1 MWKRTTALLV
11 VSGLAQVLNASPQET
26 PTRIV
31 NTERPDPPGVATRVQ
46 VGVAWID
53 VMRIDDAE
61 QIFRAYLYASMSWRD
76 PRLAL
81 TSGEP
86 RAATRIFGL
95 DEIWHPRPVFVNR
108 RQVERLDTDVLQV
121 DAEGNVLLEQ
131 RVIGE
136 FSSQFDVRDFPFDG
150 QSLSVIVASTR
161 YGPEEVVFERDR
173 DREGRLPR
181 FSLVGWDIGAM
192 EGGSQSL
199 AVLGEIRPRA
209 GYRFQLQVQ
218 RRPRSQVVKV
228 LIPMGLIVFM
238 AWTVF
243 WLDPS
248 QLGPQLGVA
257 TASVISFVAFQIKL
271 QEMLPGVDYLTR
283 MDRYILG
290 ATILVFLAFGEAI
303 LTGGLAAKG
312 RADLSRRID
321 RWSRWVY
328 VILFGVLIC
337 VTRWA

>member
-1 MWKRTTALLV
+1 
-11 VSGLAQVLNASPQET
+11 
-26 PTRIV
+26 
-31 NTERPDPPGVATRVQ
+31 
-46 VGVAWID
+46 
-53 VMRIDDAE
+53 
-61 QIFRAYLYASMSWRD
+61 
-76 PRLAL
+76 
-81 TSGEP
+81 
-86 RAATRIFGL
+86 
-95 DEIWHPRPVFVNR
+95 
-108 RQVERLDTDVLQV
+108 
-121 DAEGNVLLEQ
+121 
-131 RVIGE
+131 
-136 FSSQFDVRDFPFDG
+136 
-150 QSLSVIVASTR
+150 
-161 YGPEEVVFERDR
+161 
-173 DREGRLPR
+173 
-181 FSLVGWDIGAM
+181 
-192 EGGSQSL
+192 
-199 AVLGEIRPRA
+199 
-209 GYRFQLQVQ
+209 
-218 RRPRSQVVKV
+218 
-228 LIPMGLIVFM
+228 MGLIVFM